1 MDRMEEYKKLM
12 SELDNVPMELSH
24 TLTRAKSRFSKKRI
38 FNWIAVPICSVIS
51 AAFLFVLMVNISPT
65 FAYACEKIPFLNDLA
80 SAVKFSPSL
89 SAAVENEFVQ
99 PVNLKQTEN
108 GITMK
113 IEYVI
118 VDQKQLNVFY
128 TLSSEEDSNLDMEI
142 VINDANGSKM
152 QGFTVISYDND
163 SNENEE
169 LQHFIVDFIEQ
180 DMPSALQLQFK
191 LYEIVHTPIIYKPN
205 SMENA
210 SESENVSVI
219 KEDSITEGTKTE
231 ETIKEDSITEGT
243 ITEETRKEDRALF
256 TFLLEF
262 DPSFTSQG
270 QNIEI
275 NKTFVLDGQTLS
287 IKNAKV
293 YPTHMQFNLS
303 ADTSNTAWL
312 TSLSFYVTDEEGN
325 RFDTI
330 SKGILALGS
339 TDSPMMESYRIES
352 NFFDESKHL
361 DIHITGA
368 EWLDKD
374 MERVMVNLKEKTAEK
389 LPEGASFDRAIK
401 TRNGWELTFSSHKN
415 SKSLFFKSD
424 FYDEQGNKYNI
435 KSFMFTTDT
444 SNVEDGNR
452 EIQKDNTQYS
462 ILEFIL
468 EDYTDDIIYLS
479 PNYSKYIQLEEPV
492 VISVY

>member
-1 MDRMEEYKKLM
+1 MDRMEEYKELM

-142 VINDANGSKM
+142 MINDANGSKL
-152 QGFTVISYDND
+152 QGFTVISYGND

-210 SESENVSVI
+210 SESENVSAI

-231 ETIKEDSITEGT
+231 EIVKEDSIIEG
-243 ITEETRKEDRALF
+243 IKTEETRKEDRALF

-270 QNIEI
+270 KNIEI

-303 ADTSNTAWL
+303 ADTNNTAWL

-389 LPEGASFDRAIK
+389 LPEGVSFDRAVK

-424 FYDEQGNKYNI
+424 FYDEQGSKHHI

-452 EIQKDNTQYS
+452 EIQKDITQYS
-462 ILEFIL
+462 NLEFIL

>member
-1 MDRMEEYKKLM
+1 MDRMEEYKELM

-142 VINDANGSKM
+142 MINDSNGSKL
-152 QGFTVISYDND
+152 QGFTVISYGND

-210 SESENVSVI
+210 SESENVSAI

-231 ETIKEDSITEGT
+231 EIVKEDSIIEG
-243 ITEETRKEDRALF
+243 IKTEETRKEDRALF

-270 QNIEI
+270 KNIEI

-303 ADTSNTAWL
+303 ADTNNTAWL

-389 LPEGASFDRAIK
+389 LPEGVSFDRAVK

-424 FYDEQGNKYNI
+424 FYDEQGSKHHI

-452 EIQKDNTQYS
+452 EIQKDITQYS
-462 ILEFIL
+462 NLEFIL

>member
-1 MDRMEEYKKLM
+1 MDRMEEYKELM

-65 FAYACEKIPFLNDLA
+65 FAYACEKIPILNDLA

-118 VDQKQLNVFY
+118 VDQKQFNVFY
-128 TLSSEEDSNLDMEI
+128 TLSSKEDSNLDMEI

-152 QGFTVISYDND
+152 QGFTVISYGND
-163 SNENEE
+163 SNENED

-205 SMENA
+205 SMENV
-210 SESENVSVI
+210 SESENGLAI

-243 ITEETRKEDRALF
+243 ITEETSKEDRALF

-262 DPSFTSQG
+262 DPSFTSQVK
-270 QNIEI
+270 NIEI

-325 RFDTI
+325 RFDSI

-389 LPEGASFDRAIK
+389 LPEGVSFDRAVK

-424 FYDEQGNKYNI
+424 FYDEQGSKHHI

-462 ILEFIL
+462 NLVFIL

>member
-1 MDRMEEYKKLM
+1 MDRMDEYKELM
-12 SELDNVPMELSH
+12 SELDSVPMELSH
-24 TLTRAKSRFSKKRI
+24 TLTRAKSRIVKKRI
-38 FNWIAVPICSVIS
+38 FKWIAVPICSVIS

-118 VDQKQLNVFY
+118 VDQRQLNVFY
-128 TLSSEEDSNLDMEI
+128 TLSSEEDLNLDMDI
-142 VINDANGSKM
+142 VINDSDGSKM
-152 QGFTVISYDND
+152 QGFTLASYGINSNDNKKM
-163 SNENEE
+163 
-169 LQHFIVDFIEQ
+169 QHFIVDFIEQ

-191 LYEIVHTPIIYKPN
+191 VYEIDTPIIYKPN

-210 SESENVSVI
+210 SESENVSPI

-231 ETIKEDSITEGT
+231 ET
-243 ITEETRKEDRALF
+243 RKEDRALF
-256 TFLLEF
+256 TFMLEF

-270 QNIEI
+270 KSIEI
-275 NKTFVLDGQTLS
+275 NKTFILDGQTLS

-325 RFDTI
+325 RFDKI
-330 SKGILALGS
+330 SKGLLALGS
-339 TDSPMMESYRIES
+339 SDTPMMESYRIES
-352 NFFDESKHL
+352 NFFDESQQL

-389 LPEGASFDRAIK
+389 LPEGVSFDEAVK

-424 FYDEQGNKYNI
+424 FYDEQGNKYHI

-452 EIQKDNTQYS
+452 EIQKDKTQYFT
-462 ILEFIL
+462 LQFKL
-468 EDYTDDIIYLS
+468 DDYTDDIVYLS
-479 PNYSKYIQLEEPV
+479 PSYSKFIQLEEPV